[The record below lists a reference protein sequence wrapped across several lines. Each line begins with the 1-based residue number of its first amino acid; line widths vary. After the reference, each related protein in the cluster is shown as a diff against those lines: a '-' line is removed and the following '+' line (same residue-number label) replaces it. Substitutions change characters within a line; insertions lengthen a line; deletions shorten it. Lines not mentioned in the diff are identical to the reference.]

1 MTYKAP
7 KKIKNH
13 PAVESCEYGPDSG
26 LDYKHD
32 VFLKDGWVFSAGRM
46 EGRQSGNFNSVAEFE
61 YAEPMFEAAE
71 PMNAAV
77 NTGFCC
83 ALCGA
88 GFDFGCRCPDW

>member
-32 VFLKDGWVFSAGRM
+32 VFLRDGWVFSAGRM
-46 EGRQSGNFNSVAEFE
+46 EGCQTGHFNSVADFEF
-61 YAEPMFEAAE
+61 AEP
-71 PMNAAV
+71 V
-77 NTGFCC
+77 
-83 ALCGA
+83 
-88 GFDFGCRCPDW
+88 RVK

>member
-1 MTYKAP
+1 MAYTAP

-46 EGRQSGNFNSVAEFE
+46 EGRQSGHFNSVAEFE
-61 YAEPMFEAAE
+61 YAEPERMK
-71 PMNAAV
+71 
-77 NTGFCC
+77 
-83 ALCGA
+83 
-88 GFDFGCRCPDW
+88 